1 MESVTVSPLE
11 LFAHTGAGVWAVDS
25 NQRIVFWNQAAEESL
40 GFTADQALGKSCYQL
55 LAGQDTPGEPFC
67 QVNCHR
73 IRLARQQSP
82 IRGFEML
89 VRRQD
94 SRLSHIGVSVV
105 VIPVSAQ
112 DNTPAALVHIFRP
125 IGKAPAMLPL
135 LRIQLLGNTNV
146 WRADGTLVDGS
157 DWRKRKVQILLA
169 FLALQRGRPAH
180 REALIEALWPDL
192 EYAAALHNLNTTV
205 YHLRKSLEPT
215 LQHGS
220 DSRYIRYEGNCYC
233 LDVGPSLWMDVVA
246 FETGIALAS
255 RELGPEQ
262 AINFYRN
269 ALSWY
274 QGDFLADLGA
284 ATAWCSRERERLRD
298 LYLSALEEAGS
309 LHERRQEYGQA
320 NEMYWKALSAD
331 PCRESACQRLMRLA
345 ALRGD
350 RAAVMALHR
359 RLCTTL
365 DHEMGARPSPETVRI
380 YEAARR
386 GIQASPGHSPT
397 TF

>member
-1 MESVTVSPLE
+1 MESETALG
-11 LFAHTGAGVWAVDS
+11 LQWFANTGSGVWAVDAS
-25 NQRIVFWNQAAEESL
+25 QRVVFWNRAAEELL
-40 GFTADQALGKSCYQL
+40 GFTPDQALGRLCYQL
-55 LAGQDTPGEPFC
+55 LTGQNTQGQPFC
-67 QVNCHR
+67 QAECHR
-73 IRLARQQSP
+73 IQRARQHDPVQ
-82 IRGFEML
+82 GFEML
-89 VRRQD
+89 VRGQD
-94 SRLSHIGVSVV
+94 GELSRIGVSIVA
-105 VIPVSAQ
+105 IPVGAQ

-135 LRIQLLGNTNV
+135 LRIQLLGNTNI
-146 WRADGTLVDGS
+146 WRADGTLVDGPV
-157 DWRKRKVQILLA
+157 WRKRKVQILLA

-180 REALIEALWPDL
+180 REALLEALWPDL
-192 EYAAALHNLNTTV
+192 EYTAALHNLNTTV

-233 LDVGPSLWMDVVA
+233 LDVGASLWLDVVA
-246 FETGIALAS
+246 FETGIAQAR

-284 ATAWCSRERERLRD
+284 ASAWCSRERERLRD
-298 LYLSALEEAGS
+298 LYLEALEKVGR
-309 LHERRQEYGQA
+309 LHEQRQEYRQA

-331 PCRESACQRLMRLA
+331 PCRESACQRLMQLA

-350 RAAVMALHR
+350 PTVVMALYNGLVAALNR
-359 RLCTTL
+359 
-365 DHEMGARPSPETVRI
+365 EVGARPTQETVSI

-386 GIQASPGHSPT
+386 GV
-397 TF
+397 

>member
-1 MESVTVSPLE
+1 MESETALG
-11 LFAHTGAGVWAVDS
+11 LQWFANTGSGVWAVDAS
-25 NQRIVFWNQAAEESL
+25 QRVVFWNRAAEELL
-40 GFTADQALGKSCYQL
+40 GFTPDQALGRLCYQL
-55 LAGQDTPGEPFC
+55 LTGQNTQGQPFC
-67 QVNCHR
+67 QAECHR
-73 IRLARQQSP
+73 IQRARQHDPVQ
-82 IRGFEML
+82 GFEML
-89 VRRQD
+89 VRGQD
-94 SRLSHIGVSVV
+94 GELSRIGVSIVA
-105 VIPVSAQ
+105 IPVGAQ

-135 LRIQLLGNTNV
+135 LRIQLLGNTNI
-146 WRADGTLVDGS
+146 WRADGTLVDGPV
-157 DWRKRKVQILLA
+157 WRKRKVQILLA

-180 REALIEALWPDL
+180 RQALLEALWPDL
-192 EYAAALHNLNTTV
+192 EYTAALHNLNTTV

-233 LDVGPSLWMDVVA
+233 LDVGASLWLDVVA
-246 FETGIALAS
+246 FETGIAQAR

-284 ATAWCSRERERLRD
+284 ASAWCSRERERLRD
-298 LYLSALEEAGS
+298 LYLEALEKVGR
-309 LHERRQEYGQA
+309 LHEQRQEYRQA

-331 PCRESACQRLMRLA
+331 PCRESACQRLMQLA

-350 RAAVMALHR
+350 PTVVMALYNGLVAALNR
-359 RLCTTL
+359 
-365 DHEMGARPSPETVRI
+365 EVGARPTQETVSI

-386 GIQASPGHSPT
+386 GV
-397 TF
+397 